1 MVRPNII
8 DLNPITL
15 NYYPY
20 IIGLDKCN
28 EICNAVNELSMKRWV
43 FGKTKEVNIKLFNM
57 VTTTNT
63 AKTLVKHI

>member
-8 DLNPITL
+8 DLNPITF
-15 NYYPY
+15 NYYSY
-20 IIGLDKCN
+20 IIGLNKCN

>member
-8 DLNPITL
+8 DLNPIAL

-28 EICNAVNELSMKRWV
+28 KICNAVNELSMKRWV
-43 FGKTKEVNIKLFNM
+43 FGKTKEVN
-57 VTTTNT
+57 
-63 AKTLVKHI
+63 VKPF